1 MASWRRSASR
11 ASPRDRTRLQ
21 RQPQRN
27 FEVDESTGRLLTTTE
42 REDLTVGASIRMGE
56 AL

>member
-1 MASWRRSASR
+1 MAAWRCSASR
-11 ASPRDRTRLQ
+11 ASPRDRTTLQ

-27 FEVDESTGRLLTTTE
+27 FEVDELTERGLTTTE
-42 REDLTVGASIRMGE
+42 REDLTVGSSIRRGE